1 MRFPMTKARVF
12 RLLLPFIRQVN
23 QEIESIAILLTVH
36 NCIELLFVKR
46 KQLFNRGREL
56 FH

>member
-12 RLLLPFIRQVN
+12 RLLFPFIRQVN

-36 NCIELLFVKR
+36 NCKELLFVKR